1 MRVFIMAY
9 ENIYGGLHGMYTFRV
24 TDVESLDEADDYG
37 REMSYDV
44 IESYGS
50 IMESLEDEIDPDIEE
65 NSEEWEGELDY
76 LIREDM
82 AWDIYLIDEEKAH
95 DVSNDVLEMAFS
107 GDVEDFIREYCIDPD
122 EEN

>member
-50 IMESLEDEIDPDIEE
+50 IMETLEDEIDPDIEE
-65 NSEEWEGELDY
+65 NSEEWEGELDI
-76 LIREDM
+76 LIRQDT
-82 AWDIYLIDEEKAH
+82 AWEVYIIDEEKAH
-95 DVSNDVLEMAFS
+95 GVSNDVLEMAFS
-107 GDVEDFIREYCIDPD
+107 GDVEDFIRDYCVDPD